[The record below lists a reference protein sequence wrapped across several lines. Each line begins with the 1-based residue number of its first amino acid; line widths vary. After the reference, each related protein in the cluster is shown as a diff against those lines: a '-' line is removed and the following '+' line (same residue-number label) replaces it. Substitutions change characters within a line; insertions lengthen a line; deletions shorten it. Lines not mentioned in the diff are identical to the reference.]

1 MLPVPDHNQPPDAG
15 DDAVDRRLQE
25 EGIHPTRETGHSVL
39 VTFAPPNDDSAA
51 TRAAYFD
58 AIVTALGAE
67 LHDHACIIVNRDQ
80 ECLQIRVACVTAQLR
95 TLLGLLLRYET
106 KKRFALERIELE
118 DTSPT
123 EEMGGEGGA

>member
-1 MLPVPDHNQPPDAG
+1 MPEHTDPPSDAG

-25 EGIHPTRETGHSVL
+25 EGINPAWETGHSVL
-39 VTFAPPNDDSAA
+39 VTFTPPNGDSAA

-67 LHDHACIIVNRDQ
+67 LHDNACIIVNRYP
-80 ECLQIRVACVTAQLR
+80 ESLQIRVACVTAKVR
-95 TLLGLLLRYET
+95 ELLHLLWLYET
-106 KKRFALERIELE
+106 RKRFALESIELE

-123 EEMGGEGGA
+123 DEMGGEGGA